1 MAYLMALDQGTSSTR
16 TLIFD
21 HTGQVVAM
29 AQMALTQHFPQSG
42 WVEHDPHEIWQ
53 HQLATMRQA
62 LAQAG
67 CTALDLAA
75 IGIANQRETVVLWD
89 RASGQALGP
98 ALVWQDRRTQEFCAS
113 LKAQG
118 QQEWIREATGLLL
131 DPYFSA
137 SKIKWMLDHYPRARE
152 RALRGELA
160 AGTIDSWLVWSLTRE
175 AGGSG
180 LHVTDVSNASRTQLF
195 NIHTGDWD
203 ERLLALF
210 DVPRSLLPRVV
221 ASSEVVGQCE
231 PGLIGA
237 AVPIAAM
244 AGDQQAA
251 LFGQGCLGAGQAK
264 NTYGTGCFLLMHT
277 GQTSQASTQGL
288 LTTRAA
294 QQSGS
299 AAAFALE
306 GSVFMG
312 GATVQ
317 WLRDGLKIIQASD
330 DIGPLAAS
338 VTDAGG
344 VVMVPAFT
352 GLGAPYWAPE
362 AKGAILG
369 MTRGTTN
376 AHIARA
382 ALDSIAL
389 QTAALVDAMNQD
401 VLATGGAPLT
411 QMRVDGGACKNDLLM
426 QIQADLLGVPVLR
439 PKMTEVTAFGAASLA
454 ALAVGVYANA
464 EEALGAWQL
473 DRCFEPQITR
483 EQAQSQKQAWEKAV
497 RQVLTP

>member
-1 MAYLMALDQGTSSTR
+1 
-16 TLIFD
+16 
-21 HTGQVVAM
+21 
-29 AQMALTQHFPQSG
+29 
-42 WVEHDPHEIWQ
+42 
-53 HQLATMRQA
+53 
-62 LAQAG
+62 
-67 CTALDLAA
+67 
-75 IGIANQRETVVLWD
+75 
-89 RASGQALGP
+89 
-98 ALVWQDRRTQEFCAS
+98 
-113 LKAQG
+113 
-118 QQEWIREATGLLL
+118 
-131 DPYFSA
+131 
-137 SKIKWMLDHYPRARE
+137 
-152 RALRGELA
+152 
-160 AGTIDSWLVWSLTRE
+160 
-175 AGGSG
+175 
-180 LHVTDVSNASRTQLF
+180 
-195 NIHTGDWD
+195 
-203 ERLLALF
+203 
-210 DVPRSLLPRVV
+210 
-221 ASSEVVGQCE
+221 
-231 PGLIGA
+231 
-237 AVPIAAM
+237 
-244 AGDQQAA
+244 
-251 LFGQGCLGAGQAK
+251 
-264 NTYGTGCFLLMHT
+264 
-277 GQTSQASTQGL
+277 
-288 LTTRAA
+288 
-294 QQSGS
+294 
-299 AAAFALE
+299 
-306 GSVFMG
+306 MG